1 METYSIDQ
9 LYKNFLP
16 SLQKLEGDRISLSK
30 KLDKLK
36 KFCILGGAIIIVISF
51 PWLGIM
57 SPILFGAMGIGAYT
71 VLYHRLK
78 KDYRQDYKDKIF
90 KELVEELGHQYTYN
104 LNGEILD
111 KTIVDSGLFHEFN
124 KKQSE
129 DLITGNLDD
138 HSFQM
143 VEMQLF
149 KMTKSKSADRGGGMH
164 FIFKGIFFVGI
175 IPLKFPTKIW
185 ILSKN
190 HPETYGESRIK
201 DHWQKVELKHLAFRK
216 EYQVYAE
223 RKEIAYQI
231 LQESILDMILKIR
244 DEIVEEKMRLEL
256 SFQERQVFLSVSTRK
271 QLFEPP
277 IKTPVTDLEDFKA
290 NFKYLVNTT
299 GLLHKLTLVNH

>member
-1 METYSIDQ
+1 
-9 LYKNFLP
+9 
-16 SLQKLEGDRISLSK
+16 
-30 KLDKLK
+30 
-36 KFCILGGAIIIVISF
+36 
-51 PWLGIM
+51 
-57 SPILFGAMGIGAYT
+57 
-71 VLYHRLK
+71 
-78 KDYRQDYKDKIF
+78 
-90 KELVEELGHQYTYN
+90 
-104 LNGEILD
+104 
-111 KTIVDSGLFHEFN
+111 
-124 KKQSE
+124 
-129 DLITGNLDD
+129 
-138 HSFQM
+138 
-143 VEMQLF
+143 MQLF

-231 LQESILDMILKIR
+231 LQDSILDMILKIR